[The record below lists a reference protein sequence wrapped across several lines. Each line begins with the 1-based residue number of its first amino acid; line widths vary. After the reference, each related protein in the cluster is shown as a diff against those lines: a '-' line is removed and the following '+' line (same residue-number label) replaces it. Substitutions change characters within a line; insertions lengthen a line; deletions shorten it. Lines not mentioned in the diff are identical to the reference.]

1 MAKSAA
7 TDAPGLS
14 AATSSTG
21 GAVSSSRSRS
31 AQGHRGDDAAL
42 QHAWTVLGL
51 PERYVAPDEQE
62 IKDLADRRHQ
72 KRGKRKRKRRLE
84 ANWKLYEREA
94 QHAEAAQPEV
104 AAGPALPAY
113 LLERG
118 EAIRPAAANAPTYI
132 DVAALRARL
141 QPSTAAQQDGDL
153 GESAIV
159 CAFSPTELM
168 YHLCSCVQVCMIT
181 LQALCVPN
189 CVCPFLKLFWLCPT
203 LGCVGCVPPKA
214 RCPPSPVCHLRPES
228 MQHGPKKPGARLAR
242 TSASLI
248 I

>member
-1 MAKSAA
+1 MANAACLGPPCSPAAKSAA

-51 PERYVAPDEQE
+51 PERYDPPDEQE

-72 KRGKRKRKRRLE
+72 KRGERKRKRRLE

-141 QPSTAAQQDGDL
+141 QPSTAAQQDGDV

-168 YHLCSCVQVCMIT
+168 YHLYEMPAELANLT
-181 LQALCVPN
+181 LPVVHTADEYSAAEFKEMDAVSERHDLL
-189 CVCPFLKLFWLCPT
+189 FLHDGSEL
-203 LGCVGCVPPKA
+203 
-214 RCPPSPVCHLRPES
+214 
-228 MQHGPKKPGARLAR
+228 
-242 TSASLI
+242 
-248 I
+248 